1 MPWFDLPLD
10 QLRDYRTATAEPPDL
25 DLWWRR
31 RLDEARAAARLPV
44 LTRYQAEIYAP
55 VEVFDTEF
63 SGAGGD
69 RIRAW
74 YLRPPGA
81 HGQTP
86 VVVKFIGYGGG
97 RGMPAEHAL
106 LPALGYA
113 VFVMD
118 TRGQGGRWTTG
129 ATGDRQGDPAAG
141 PENAQVMTRGIARPE
156 GYYYT
161 RLFTDAVLA
170 VETASELTG
179 APRVAV
185 SGASQGGGLALATAA
200 LVPQAVA
207 VCHADVPF
215 LCDIQR
221 GITLGPDAPYTEIP
235 EFLAHNVDLI
245 PAALATLR
253 YVDCALLARRI
264 TARCLLSVGLM
275 DTICPPSTVF
285 AAYNALASADKAISL
300 SLIGGVLNVRT
311 TFAAGTSHTF
321 TVPLRSAATIS
332 FPAAVKRI
340 ASITAFFSTGIR
352 QRSVPVSASRH
363 VIPRSWSGAVAR
375 RFRRCLR
382 ATYRASG

>member
-1 MPWFDLPLD
+1 MPWFDLPLE
-10 QLRDYRTATAEPPDL
+10 QLRDYRTDTAEPPGL
-25 DLWWRR
+25 DQWWQQ
-31 RLDEARAAARLPV
+31 RLDAARAVASPPTLSRHEAD
-44 LTRYQAEIYAP
+44 IYAP
-55 VEVFDTEF
+55 VEVYDTEF

-74 YLRPPGA
+74 YLRPAGA
-81 HGQTP
+81 SGDTP
-86 VVVKFIGYGGG
+86 VVVTFIGYGGG
-97 RGMPAEHAL
+97 RGLPAEHAL

-118 TRGQGGRWTTG
+118 TRGQGGRWATG

-141 PENAQVMTRGIARPE
+141 PENARVMTRGIGQPE

-161 RLFTDAVLA
+161 RLFTDAARA
-170 VETASELTG
+170 VETARELAG
-179 APRVAV
+179 VSRVAV

-207 VCHADVPF
+207 ICHADVPF

-221 GITLGPDAPYTEIP
+221 GITLAPEAPYNEIP

-245 PAALATLR
+245 PAALDTLR

-285 AAYNALASADKAISL
+285 AAYNEI
-300 SLIGGVLNVRT
+300 
-311 TFAAGTSHTF
+311 AAGKDIAVHPF
-321 TVPLRSAATIS
+321 TGHQVPMAHVERQLR
-332 FPAAVKRI
+332 
-340 ASITAFFSTGIR
+340 
-352 QRSVPVSASRH
+352 H
-363 VIPRSWSGAVAR
+363 
-375 RFRRCLR
+375 LR
-382 ATYRASG
+382 DFLR

>member
-1 MPWFDLPLD
+1 M
-10 QLRDYRTATAEPPDL
+10 Y
-25 DLWWRR
+25 
-31 RLDEARAAARLPV
+31 
-44 LTRYQAEIYAP
+44 
-55 VEVFDTEF
+55 DTEF
-63 SGAGGD
+63 SGADGD

-74 YLRPPGA
+74 YLRPAGA
-81 HGQTP
+81 DDQTP

-106 LPALGYA
+106 LPALGYT

-129 ATGDRQGDPAAG
+129 ATGDNQGEPGGG

-156 GYYYT
+156 SYYYT

-170 VETASELTG
+170 VEAASELAG

-185 SGASQGGGLALATAA
+185 SGISQGGGLALATAA
-200 LVPQAVA
+200 LAPQAVA

-221 GITLGPDAPYTEIP
+221 GITLAPDAPYTEVP
-235 EFLAHNVDLI
+235 QFLAHNVDLI
-245 PAALATLR
+245 PAALDTLR

-285 AAYNALASADKAISL
+285 AAYNE
-300 SLIGGVLNVRT
+300 
-311 TFAAGTSHTF
+311 
-321 TVPLRSAATIS
+321 
-332 FPAAVKRI
+332 
-340 ASITAFFSTGIR
+340 ITAGKDLAVHPFTGHVVPTAHVER
-352 QRSVPVSASRH
+352 QLRH
-363 VIPRSWSGAVAR
+363 
-375 RFRRCLR
+375 LR
-382 ATYRASG
+382 DFLR